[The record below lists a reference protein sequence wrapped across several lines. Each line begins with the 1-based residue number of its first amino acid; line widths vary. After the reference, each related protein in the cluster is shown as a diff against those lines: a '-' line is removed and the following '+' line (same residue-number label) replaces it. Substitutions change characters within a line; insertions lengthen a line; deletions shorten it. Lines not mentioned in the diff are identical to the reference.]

1 MRGKEYNMTFSLEL
15 TQSYLTLLREETLP
29 AIGCTEPVAVAL
41 CAAEASA
48 CLLKEPYRLHL
59 EVSPYILKNGMH
71 VGIPGTAGLTGLD
84 LACALGSLLPHPEK
98 QMTILGDVS
107 DEKLSK
113 AKAIVQSGSVS
124 VGSADTPYKVWV
136 DVRIDA
142 ADGHW
147 ARAVIQGTHTHV
159 LLVEKDGQPLRT
171 DRCQESESRDMP
183 AITLESVY
191 AFATTVPQVDLE
203 FLDEIIR
210 VNTRIA
216 CEGLARDYGLCVGRH
231 LANSPDAAQQV
242 IAVTA
247 AAADA
252 RMSGC
257 QLPVMTNMGSGNQ
270 GITASLPVIET
281 AHLLGASHEQLLRAL
296 AISEL
301 VAMEV
306 KTHIGR
312 LSALCG
318 CSIAAAIGA
327 ASAMVFLRGGNF
339 EQIAY
344 AVNMMV
350 GDVTGIICDGAKPGC
365 ALKIATAV
373 SAAQR
378 AAVLAL
384 SLEHTVQPY
393 GIVSS
398 DVEATIQNLGTLG
411 RDGMGNANDVVLRMM
426 LDGRHDENVLRL

>member
-1 MRGKEYNMTFSLEL
+1 MTFNMEL

-124 VGSADTPYKVWV
+124 VRSADTPYKVWV

-191 AFATTVPQVDLE
+191 AFATTVSQADLE

-281 AHLLGASHEQLLRAL
+281 AHLLGASREQLLRAL

-398 DVEATIQNLGTLG
+398 DIEATIQNLGTLG

-426 LDGRHDENVLRL
+426 LDGQHDENVLRL

>member
-1 MRGKEYNMTFSLEL
+1 MTFNMEL

-124 VGSADTPYKVWV
+124 VRSADTPYKVWV

-191 AFATTVPQVDLE
+191 AFATTVSQADLE

-281 AHLLGASHEQLLRAL
+281 AHLLGTSHEQLLRAL

-393 GIVSS
+393 GIVSN

-426 LDGRHDENVLRL
+426 LDGQHDENVLRL

>member
-1 MRGKEYNMTFSLEL
+1 MTFNMEL

-124 VGSADTPYKVWV
+124 VRSADTPYKVWV

-191 AFATTVPQVDLE
+191 AFATTVSQADLE

-257 QLPVMTNMGSGNQ
+257 HLPVMTNMGSGNQ

-306 KTHIGR
+306 KTRIGR

-426 LDGRHDENVLRL
+426 MDGQHDENVLRL

>member
-1 MRGKEYNMTFSLEL
+1 MTFNMEL

-84 LACALGSLLPHPEK
+84 LACALGSLLPHPEM
-98 QMTILGDVS
+98 QMTILGDIS

-124 VGSADTPYKVWV
+124 VRSADTPYKVWV

-191 AFATTVPQVDLE
+191 AFATTVSQADLE

-426 LDGRHDENVLRL
+426 LDGQHDENVLRL

>member
-1 MRGKEYNMTFSLEL
+1 MTFNMEL

-124 VGSADTPYKVWV
+124 VRSADTPYKVWV

-191 AFATTVPQVDLE
+191 AFATTVSQADLE

-281 AHLLGASHEQLLRAL
+281 AHLLGASREQLLRAL

-318 CSIAAAIGA
+318 CSIAAAIGT

-411 RDGMGNANDVVLRMM
+411 REGMGNANDVVLRMM
-426 LDGRHDENVLRL
+426 LDGQHDENVLRL

>member
-1 MRGKEYNMTFSLEL
+1 MTFNMEL

-124 VGSADTPYKVWV
+124 VRSADTPYKVWV

-171 DRCQESESRDMP
+171 DRCQESESRNMP

-191 AFATTVPQVDLE
+191 AFATTVSQADLE

-281 AHLLGASHEQLLRAL
+281 AHLLGASYEQLLRAL

-373 SAAQR
+373 SAAPR

-426 LDGRHDENVLRL
+426 LDGQHDENVLRL

>member
-1 MRGKEYNMTFSLEL
+1 MEL

-124 VGSADTPYKVWV
+124 VRSADTPYKVWV

-171 DRCQESESRDMP
+171 DRCQESESRYMP

-191 AFATTVPQVDLE
+191 AFATTVSQADLE

-318 CSIAAAIGA
+318 CSIAAAIGT

-411 RDGMGNANDVVLRMM
+411 REGMGNANDVVLRMM
-426 LDGRHDENVLRL
+426 LDGQHDENVLRL

>member
-1 MRGKEYNMTFSLEL
+1 MTFNMEL

-124 VGSADTPYKVWV
+124 VRSADTPYKVWV

-191 AFATTVPQVDLE
+191 AFATTVSQADLE

-281 AHLLGASHEQLLRAL
+281 AHLLGTSHEQLLRAL

-426 LDGRHDENVLRL
+426 LDGQHDENVLTL

>member
-1 MRGKEYNMTFSLEL
+1 MTFNMEL

-124 VGSADTPYKVWV
+124 VRSADTPYKVWV

-191 AFATTVPQVDLE
+191 AFATTVSQADLE

-318 CSIAAAIGA
+318 CSIAAAIGT

-426 LDGRHDENVLRL
+426 LDGQHDENVLRL

>member
-1 MRGKEYNMTFSLEL
+1 MTFNMEL

-48 CLLKEPYRLHL
+48 CLLKEPYHLHL

-107 DEKLSK
+107 DEELSK

-124 VGSADTPYKVWV
+124 VRSADTPYKVWV

-191 AFATTVPQVDLE
+191 AFATTVSQADLE

-281 AHLLGASHEQLLRAL
+281 AHLLGASREQLLRAL

-327 ASAMVFLRGGNF
+327 ASAMVFLRGGDF

-426 LDGRHDENVLRL
+426 LDGQHDENVLRL

>member
-1 MRGKEYNMTFSLEL
+1 MTFNMEL

-124 VGSADTPYKVWV
+124 VRSADTPYKVWV

-183 AITLESVY
+183 AIALESVY
-191 AFATTVPQVDLE
+191 AFATTVSQADLE

-281 AHLLGASHEQLLRAL
+281 AHLLGASYEQLLRAL

-426 LDGRHDENVLRL
+426 LDGQHDENVLRL

>member
-1 MRGKEYNMTFSLEL
+1 MTFNMEL

-124 VGSADTPYKVWV
+124 VRSADTPYKVWV

-191 AFATTVPQVDLE
+191 AFATTVSQADLE

-411 RDGMGNANDVVLRMM
+411 RNGMGNANDVVLRMM
-426 LDGRHDENVLRL
+426 LDGQHDENVLRL

>member
-1 MRGKEYNMTFSLEL
+1 MVLSFQNINDIIQQPFSF
-15 TQSYLTLLREETLP
+15 
-29 AIGCTEPVAVAL
+29 
-41 CAAEASA
+41 
-48 CLLKEPYRLHL
+48 
-59 EVSPYILKNGMH
+59 
-71 VGIPGTAGLTGLD
+71 
-84 LACALGSLLPHPEK
+84 
-98 QMTILGDVS
+98 
-107 DEKLSK
+107 
-113 AKAIVQSGSVS
+113 
-124 VGSADTPYKVWV
+124 
-136 DVRIDA
+136 
-142 ADGHW
+142 
-147 ARAVIQGTHTHV
+147 
-159 LLVEKDGQPLRT
+159 VE
-171 DRCQESESRDMP
+171 
-183 AITLESVY
+183 
-191 AFATTVPQVDLE
+191 
-203 FLDEIIR
+203 
-210 VNTRIA
+210 
-216 CEGLARDYGLCVGRH
+216 
-231 LANSPDAAQQV
+231 QV

-281 AHLLGASHEQLLRAL
+281 AHLLGASREQLLRAL

-426 LDGRHDENVLRL
+426 LDGQHDENVLRL

>member
-1 MRGKEYNMTFSLEL
+1 MTFNMEL

-113 AKAIVQSGSVS
+113 ARAIVQSGSVS
-124 VGSADTPYKVWV
+124 VRSADTPYKVWV

-191 AFATTVPQVDLE
+191 AFATTVSQADLE

-281 AHLLGASHEQLLRAL
+281 AHLLGASREQLLRAL

-411 RDGMGNANDVVLRMM
+411 RDGMGNANAVVLRMM
-426 LDGRHDENVLRL
+426 LDGQHDENVLRL

>member
-1 MRGKEYNMTFSLEL
+1 MTFNMEL

-84 LACALGSLLPHPEK
+84 LACALGSLLPHPER

-124 VGSADTPYKVWV
+124 VRSADTPYKVWV

-171 DRCQESESRDMP
+171 DRCQESESRNMP

-191 AFATTVPQVDLE
+191 AFATTVSQADLE

-281 AHLLGASHEQLLRAL
+281 AHLLGASREQLLRAL

-426 LDGRHDENVLRL
+426 LDGQHDENVLRL

>member
-1 MRGKEYNMTFSLEL
+1 MTFNMEL

-48 CLLKEPYRLHL
+48 CLLKEPYRLYL

-84 LACALGSLLPHPEK
+84 LACVLGSLLPHPEK

-124 VGSADTPYKVWV
+124 VRSADTPYKVWV

-191 AFATTVPQVDLE
+191 AFATTVSQADLE

-426 LDGRHDENVLRL
+426 LDGQHDENVLRL

>member
-1 MRGKEYNMTFSLEL
+1 MTFNMEL

-124 VGSADTPYKVWV
+124 VRSADTPYKVWV

-171 DRCQESESRDMP
+171 DRCQESESRNMP

-191 AFATTVPQVDLE
+191 AFATTVSQADLE

-281 AHLLGASHEQLLRAL
+281 SHLLGASYEQLLRAL

-398 DVEATIQNLGTLG
+398 DVEATIQNLGALG

-426 LDGRHDENVLRL
+426 LDGQHDENVLRL

>member
-1 MRGKEYNMTFSLEL
+1 MTFNMEL

-113 AKAIVQSGSVS
+113 ARAIVQSGSVS
-124 VGSADTPYKVWV
+124 VRSADTPYKVWV

-191 AFATTVPQVDLE
+191 AFATTVSQADLE

-426 LDGRHDENVLRL
+426 LDGQHDENVLRL

>member
-1 MRGKEYNMTFSLEL
+1 MTFNMEL

-84 LACALGSLLPHPEK
+84 LACALGSLLPHPER

-124 VGSADTPYKVWV
+124 VRSADTPYKVWV

-191 AFATTVPQVDLE
+191 AFATTVSQADLE

-426 LDGRHDENVLRL
+426 LDGQHDENVLRL

>member
-1 MRGKEYNMTFSLEL
+1 MTFNMEL

-124 VGSADTPYKVWV
+124 VRSADTPYKVWV

-191 AFATTVPQVDLE
+191 AFATTVSQADLE

-257 QLPVMTNMGSGNQ
+257 QLPVITNMGSGNQ

-426 LDGRHDENVLRL
+426 LDGQHDENVLRL

>member
-1 MRGKEYNMTFSLEL
+1 MEL

-124 VGSADTPYKVWV
+124 VRSADTPYKVWV

-171 DRCQESESRDMP
+171 DRCQESESRNMP

-191 AFATTVPQVDLE
+191 AFATTVSQADLE

-216 CEGLARDYGLCVGRH
+216 CEGLSRDYGLCVGRH

-281 AHLLGASHEQLLRAL
+281 AHLLGASYEQLLRAL

-393 GIVSS
+393 GFVSS

-426 LDGRHDENVLRL
+426 LDGQHDENVLRL

>member
-1 MRGKEYNMTFSLEL
+1 MTFNMEL

-124 VGSADTPYKVWV
+124 VRSADTPYKVWV

-183 AITLESVY
+183 AIALESVY
-191 AFATTVPQVDLE
+191 AFATTVSQADLE

-426 LDGRHDENVLRL
+426 LDGQHDENVLRL

>member
-1 MRGKEYNMTFSLEL
+1 MTFNMEL

-124 VGSADTPYKVWV
+124 VRSADTPYKVWV

-191 AFATTVPQVDLE
+191 AFATTVSQADLE

-270 GITASLPVIET
+270 GITASLLVIET

-318 CSIAAAIGA
+318 CSIAAAIGT

-411 RDGMGNANDVVLRMM
+411 REGMGNANDVVLRMM
-426 LDGRHDENVLRL
+426 LDGQHDENVLRL

>member
-1 MRGKEYNMTFSLEL
+1 MTFNMEL

-124 VGSADTPYKVWV
+124 VRSADTPYKVWV

-191 AFATTVPQVDLE
+191 AFATTVSQADLE

-216 CEGLARDYGLCVGRH
+216 CEGLARDYCLCVGRH

-318 CSIAAAIGA
+318 CSIAAAIGT

-411 RDGMGNANDVVLRMM
+411 REGMGNANDVVLRMM
-426 LDGRHDENVLRL
+426 LDGQHDENVLRL

>member
-1 MRGKEYNMTFSLEL
+1 MTFNMEL

-124 VGSADTPYKVWV
+124 VRSADTPYKVWV

-191 AFATTVPQVDLE
+191 AFATTVSQADLE

-281 AHLLGASHEQLLRAL
+281 AHLLGTSHEQLLRAL

-384 SLEHTVQPY
+384 SLEHTIQPY
-393 GIVSS
+393 GIVSN

-426 LDGRHDENVLRL
+426 LDGQHDENVLRL

>member
-1 MRGKEYNMTFSLEL
+1 MEL

-124 VGSADTPYKVWV
+124 VRSADTPYKVWV

-191 AFATTVPQVDLE
+191 AFATTVSQADLE

-242 IAVTA
+242 ITVTA

-426 LDGRHDENVLRL
+426 LDGQHDENVLRL

>member
-1 MRGKEYNMTFSLEL
+1 MTFNMEL

-124 VGSADTPYKVWV
+124 VRSADTPYKVWV

-191 AFATTVPQVDLE
+191 AFATTVSQADLE

-281 AHLLGASHEQLLRAL
+281 AHLLGASYEQLLRAL

-426 LDGRHDENVLRL
+426 LDGQHDENVLRL

>member
-1 MRGKEYNMTFSLEL
+1 MTFNMEL

-48 CLLKEPYRLHL
+48 CLVKEPYRLHL

-124 VGSADTPYKVWV
+124 VRSADTPYKVWV

-159 LLVEKDGQPLRT
+159 LLVEKDGQSLRT

-191 AFATTVPQVDLE
+191 AFATTVSQADLE

-426 LDGRHDENVLRL
+426 LDGQHDENVLRL

>member
-1 MRGKEYNMTFSLEL
+1 MTFNMEL

-48 CLLKEPYRLHL
+48 CLLKEPYLLHL

-124 VGSADTPYKVWV
+124 VRSADTPYKVWV

-191 AFATTVPQVDLE
+191 AFATTVSQADLE

-426 LDGRHDENVLRL
+426 LDGQHDENVLRL

>member
-1 MRGKEYNMTFSLEL
+1 MTFNMEL

-84 LACALGSLLPHPEK
+84 LACVLGSLLPHPEK

-124 VGSADTPYKVWV
+124 VRRADTPYKVWV

-191 AFATTVPQVDLE
+191 AFATTVSQADLE

-426 LDGRHDENVLRL
+426 LDGQHDENVLRL

>member
-1 MRGKEYNMTFSLEL
+1 MTFNMEL

-124 VGSADTPYKVWV
+124 VRSADTPYKVWV

-191 AFATTVPQVDLE
+191 AFATTVSQADLE

-281 AHLLGASHEQLLRAL
+281 AHLLGASREQLLRAL

-384 SLEHTVQPY
+384 SLELTVHPY

-426 LDGRHDENVLRL
+426 LDGQHDENVLRL

>member
-1 MRGKEYNMTFSLEL
+1 MTFNMEL

-124 VGSADTPYKVWV
+124 VRSADTPYKVWV

-191 AFATTVPQVDLE
+191 AFATTVSQADLE

-281 AHLLGASHEQLLRAL
+281 AHLLGASREQLLRAL

-327 ASAMVFLRGGNF
+327 ASAMEFLSGGKF

-426 LDGRHDENVLRL
+426 LDGQHDENVLRL

>member
-1 MRGKEYNMTFSLEL
+1 MTFNMEL

-124 VGSADTPYKVWV
+124 VRSADTPYKVWV

-191 AFATTVPQVDLE
+191 AFATTVSQADLE

-242 IAVTA
+242 IAATA

-281 AHLLGASHEQLLRAL
+281 AHLLGASREQLLRAL

-426 LDGRHDENVLRL
+426 LDGQHDENVLRL

>member
-1 MRGKEYNMTFSLEL
+1 MTFNMEL

-84 LACALGSLLPHPEK
+84 LACALGSLLPHPER

-124 VGSADTPYKVWV
+124 VRSADTPYKVWV

-191 AFATTVPQVDLE
+191 AFATTVSQADLE

-281 AHLLGASHEQLLRAL
+281 AHLLGASREQLLRAL

-426 LDGRHDENVLRL
+426 LDGQHDENVLRL

>member
-1 MRGKEYNMTFSLEL
+1 MTFNMEL

-124 VGSADTPYKVWV
+124 VRSADTPYKVWV

-159 LLVEKDGQPLRT
+159 LLVEKDGQSLRT

-191 AFATTVPQVDLE
+191 AFATTVSQADLE

-411 RDGMGNANDVVLRMM
+411 RDVMGNANDVVLRMM
-426 LDGRHDENVLRL
+426 LDGQHDENVLRL

>member
-1 MRGKEYNMTFSLEL
+1 MTFNMEL

-71 VGIPGTAGLTGLD
+71 VSIPGTAGLTGLD

-124 VGSADTPYKVWV
+124 VRSADTPYKVWV

-191 AFATTVPQVDLE
+191 AFATTVSQADLE

-281 AHLLGASHEQLLRAL
+281 AHLLGASREQLLRAL

-426 LDGRHDENVLRL
+426 LDGQHDENVLRL

>member
-1 MRGKEYNMTFSLEL
+1 MTFNMEL

-124 VGSADTPYKVWV
+124 VRSADTPYKVWV

-191 AFATTVPQVDLE
+191 AFATTVSQADLE

-318 CSIAAAIGA
+318 CSIAAAIGT

-373 SAAQR
+373 SAAQH

-411 RDGMGNANDVVLRMM
+411 REGMGNANDVVLRMM
-426 LDGRHDENVLRL
+426 LDGQHDENVLRL

>member
-1 MRGKEYNMTFSLEL
+1 MTFNMEL

-124 VGSADTPYKVWV
+124 VRSADTPYKVWV

-159 LLVEKDGQPLRT
+159 LLVEKDDQPLRT

-191 AFATTVPQVDLE
+191 AFATTVSQADLE
-203 FLDEIIR
+203 F
-210 VNTRIA
+210 
-216 CEGLARDYGLCVGRH
+216 
-231 LANSPDAAQQV
+231 
-242 IAVTA
+242 
-247 AAADA
+247 
-252 RMSGC
+252 
-257 QLPVMTNMGSGNQ
+257 
-270 GITASLPVIET
+270 
-281 AHLLGASHEQLLRAL
+281 
-296 AISEL
+296 
-301 VAMEV
+301 
-306 KTHIGR
+306 
-312 LSALCG
+312 
-318 CSIAAAIGA
+318 
-327 ASAMVFLRGGNF
+327 
-339 EQIAY
+339 
-344 AVNMMV
+344 
-350 GDVTGIICDGAKPGC
+350 
-365 ALKIATAV
+365 
-373 SAAQR
+373 
-378 AAVLAL
+378 
-384 SLEHTVQPY
+384 
-393 GIVSS
+393 
-398 DVEATIQNLGTLG
+398 
-411 RDGMGNANDVVLRMM
+411 
-426 LDGRHDENVLRL
+426 

>member
-1 MRGKEYNMTFSLEL
+1 MTFNMEL

-84 LACALGSLLPHPEK
+84 LACALGSLLPHPER

-124 VGSADTPYKVWV
+124 VRSADTPYKVWV

-191 AFATTVPQVDLE
+191 AFATTVSQADLE

-281 AHLLGASHEQLLRAL
+281 AHLLGASREQLLRAL

-393 GIVSS
+393 GIISS

-426 LDGRHDENVLRL
+426 LDGQHDENVLRL

>member
-1 MRGKEYNMTFSLEL
+1 MTFNMEL

-41 CAAEASA
+41 CAAEAFA

-124 VGSADTPYKVWV
+124 VRSADTPYKVWV

-191 AFATTVPQVDLE
+191 AFATTVSQADLE

-281 AHLLGASHEQLLRAL
+281 AHLLGASREQLLRAL

-426 LDGRHDENVLRL
+426 LDGQHDENVLRL